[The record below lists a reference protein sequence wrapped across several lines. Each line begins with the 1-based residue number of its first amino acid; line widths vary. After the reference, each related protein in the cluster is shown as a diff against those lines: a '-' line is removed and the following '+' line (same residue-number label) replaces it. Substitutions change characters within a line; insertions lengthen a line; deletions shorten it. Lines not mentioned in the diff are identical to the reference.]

1 MHTLAPTVHADR
13 IGNYQVLE
21 RLGAGGMGVVYKAL
35 DLKLNRTVALKFLA
49 EEGFDPPDRER
60 LLREARAASALDHA
74 NIGTVYGVEDADD
87 GRLFIVMAFYDGETL
102 AQKLRHRPLSRERS
116 INIACQVARGLQ
128 HAHLHG
134 VVHRDIK
141 PSNVIL
147 TSDGVAKIVDF
158 GLARRFTASASTQ
171 SGGLSG
177 TLLYMSPEQAMAK
190 LVDARSDIWSLGVM
204 LYQMLT
210 GRLPFSGEN
219 AADTLLAILHSPPA
233 PLDDLPE
240 ELQLILY
247 HALAKDPLARYQNCA
262 ELLREIEKFAPNDR
276 ERTATVS
283 QRKLHELVRLAALS
297 AASEFRMSRA
307 VWLAVILMI
316 VLGAVLAPIFGIQ
329 YLRNRTK
336 SAAPRPVHSIAVLP
350 LANLSGRPDQD
361 YFSQGMTEALI
372 TELAQI
378 RALNVVSRTSVLQ
391 YQRTTKTLP
400 QIAKELQVDAIIEG
414 SIQQEGG
421 RVAISLNL
429 VDASDHH
436 LRAIRMEREL
446 RNVLALQ
453 REVAKEVADDVEVT
467 LTHEEQRYLASAP
480 PVDPAAHDA
489 YLMGEYLS
497 HGSHEQRWNA
507 KRYFEK
513 AIAIDSRYAP
523 PYAGLADFYW
533 AMSGIDPREAMPMAK
548 QYAIKAL
555 EIDPRLAKAHTTLA
569 SIYFYADFNWSGADD
584 QYRQALNLYPN
595 YADGHSMYS
604 VFLAAMGRSEESLV
618 HARRYKELDA
628 TSARARVIIGWNL
641 YYARRYREAVDECR
655 GVLEVDPNNA
665 NAYECMGSAYVA
677 LGNAADAIDACS
689 RSIELVPEVARRV
702 CLGRAYALANREAD
716 ARRILAG
723 LLQERKKGYVP
734 ACFAAR
740 LYAALGQKNEAFSW
754 LDKAYEERD
763 RYLAWIKVDESLDSL
778 RPDPRFEL
786 LLRRVGLPR

>member
-102 AQKLRHRPLSRERS
+102 AQKLRHGPLSRERS

-247 HALAKDPLARYQNCA
+247 RGLAKDPIARYQNCA

-276 ERTATVS
+276 ERTAS
-283 QRKLHELVRLAALS
+283 ISRRKLRSLVRVAA
-297 AASEFRMSRA
+297 
-307 VWLAVILMI
+307 W
-316 VLGAVLAPIFGIQ
+316 
-329 YLRNRTK
+329 
-336 SAAPRPVHSIAVLP
+336 SAAPNRIARWLRILGIIAVIV
-350 LANLSGRPDQD
+350 AVGLSIIGIPYLRKWRTRPGPTVNQ
-361 YFSQGMTEALI
+361 A
-372 TELAQI
+372 AQ
-378 RALNVVSRTSVLQ
+378 
-391 YQRTTKTLP
+391 
-400 QIAKELQVDAIIEG
+400 
-414 SIQQEGG
+414 
-421 RVAISLNL
+421 
-429 VDASDHH
+429 
-436 LRAIRMEREL
+436 
-446 RNVLALQ
+446 
-453 REVAKEVADDVEVT
+453 
-467 LTHEEQRYLASAP
+467 
-480 PVDPAAHDA
+480 DA
-489 YLMGEYLS
+489 YQTGEFLS
-497 HGSHEQRWNA
+497 HGSQEQRQSA
-507 KRYFEK
+507 KKYFEK
-513 AIAIDSRYAP
+513 AIAIDPDYAP
-523 PYAGLADFYW
+523 AYAGLADYYW
-533 AMSGIDPREAMPMAK
+533 AMWALDPREAMPMAK
-548 QYAIKAL
+548 RYAIRAL
-555 EIDPRLAKAHTTLA
+555 ELDPRLAKTHNTLA
-569 SIYFYADFNWSGADD
+569 SIYFYADFNWNGADE
-584 QYRQALNLYPN
+584 QYRRALELSPN

-604 VFLAAMGRSEESLV
+604 VFLAAMSRPEESLL
-618 HARRYKELDA
+618 HARRYRELDA
-628 TSARARVIIGWNL
+628 ISARGRMIVGWSF
-641 YYARRYREAVDECR
+641 YYARRYQSAIAECR
-655 GVLEVDPNNA
+655 AVLDVDRNNA
-665 NAYECMGSAYVA
+665 NAYECVGSSYLA
-677 LGNAADAIDACS
+677 LGQTADAISSCS
-689 RSIELVPEVARRV
+689 RALELAPDAARKV
-702 CLGRAYALANREAD
+702 CLGRSLARAHRPDD
-716 ARRILAG
+716 ARQEMVMLIA
-723 LLQERKKGYVP
+723 ERKTKYVP
-734 ACFAAR
+734 ACYVAM
-740 LYAALGQKNEAFSW
+740 LYAALGQKNEAFAW
-754 LDKAYEERD
+754 LSTAYDEHD
-763 RYLAWIKVDESLDSL
+763 RYLASLKVDESYDPL
-778 RPDPRFEL
+778 RSDPRFAA
-786 LLRRVGLPR
+786 LLRRVGLPQ